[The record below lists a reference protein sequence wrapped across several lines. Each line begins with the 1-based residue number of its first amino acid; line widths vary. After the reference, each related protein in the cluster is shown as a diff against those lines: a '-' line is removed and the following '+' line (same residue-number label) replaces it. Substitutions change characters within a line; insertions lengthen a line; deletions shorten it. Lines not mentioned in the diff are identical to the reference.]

1 MVDDGFFG
9 IFVRWVRREEGTTA
23 IEFSLLAI
31 PFVFLVVGIIE
42 LSLMYASASMLEG
55 ATGSAA
61 RLIRTGQIQQAGGDP
76 QQMFQDA
83 LCGYALALI
92 NCNDIQIEVQVMASY
107 TDFAG
112 LAPVFDEDGDLV
124 PSGFDVGGVSDRML
138 VRTAY
143 RYTMATP
150 FIGALLAGPGGSRL
164 FMSTIVLQ
172 TEPYEFEG

>member
-1 MVDDGFFG
+1 MDGFISMFM
-9 IFVRWVRREEGTTA
+9 RWVRREEGTTA

-42 LSLMYASASMLEG
+42 LSIMYASASMLEG

-61 RLIRTGQIQQAGGDP
+61 RLIRTGQIQQAVAGDP
-76 QQMFQDA
+76 QQIFRDA
-83 LCGYALALI
+83 LCDYALVLI
-92 NCNDIQIEVQVMASY
+92 NCNDVQIEVQVMPSY
-107 TDFAG
+107 GDFANF
-112 LAPVFDEDGDLV
+112 APVYDGDGNLV
-124 PSGFDVGGVSDRML
+124 PAGFDAGGVNDRML
-138 VRTAY
+138 IRTAY

-172 TEPYEFEG
+172 TEPYEFGG